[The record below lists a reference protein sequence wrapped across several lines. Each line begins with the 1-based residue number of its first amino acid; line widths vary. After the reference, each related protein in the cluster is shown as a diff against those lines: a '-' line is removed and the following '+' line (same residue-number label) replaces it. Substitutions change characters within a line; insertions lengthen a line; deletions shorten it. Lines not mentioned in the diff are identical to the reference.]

1 MNRNKYKIKKASV
14 NVGLCH
20 KFSKHLKYFK
30 KFLQD
35 EEKLLLIS
43 TAAGWCSIPL
53 QPFSLLGDLIIYFI
67 IFFFQLVIPVVLV
80 CKT

>member
-43 TAAGWCSIPL
+43 TAVGWCSIPL
-53 QPFSLLGDLIIYFI
+53 QPFFFVGGFNHIFYNFLFSTCDTSCSSL
-67 IFFFQLVIPVVLV
+67 
-80 CKT
+80 